1 MKVKA
6 AVLRECG
13 KPLPYVNSL
22 PLSIEEVELDPPQ
35 SGEVLVQIKAAG
47 LCHSDLV
54 AINGERA
61 KPVPMVIGHEASGIV
76 SKVGPDVY
84 GLAVGD
90 HVVPVYVANC
100 GRCDM
105 CQEGRPALCQPAT
118 IANKAGTLIDG
129 TTRLHSDGQII
140 FHHSGVAAFSEYA
153 VISQNALVR
162 IDPEIPFEVA
172 ALFGCAVVT
181 GVGSVVNT
189 ANVKPGQSVAI
200 VGLGG
205 VGLNALLAAVMSGA
219 GQVVAVDAKEKKLKI
234 ASQFGAH
241 DTFNTNIE
249 NCVDKILAV
258 TDGGVHFAFETAG
271 VSPAL
276 DLAYKITRRGGT
288 TIVAGMPGP
297 DASIML
303 SHLSLS
309 AEERTIKGS
318 YMGSCV
324 PIRDIPRY
332 IGLYQKDCLPID
344 KLLGDRV
351 GFDGLNEAFDRLDS
365 GESLRQVLI
374 L

>member
-6 AVLRECG
+6 AVLRESG
-13 KPLPYVNSL
+13 KPLPYANSL

-54 AINGERA
+54 AVDGERA
-61 KPVPMVIGHEASGIV
+61 KPMPMVIGHEAAGIV
-76 SKVGPDVY
+76 CKLGPEVE

-90 HVVPVYVANC
+90 HVVPSYVASC

-105 CQEGRPALCQPAT
+105 CQEGRPALCHPAT
-118 IANKAGTLIDG
+118 EANKAGTLIDG
-129 TTRLHSDGQII
+129 TTRLHNNGQRIY
-140 FHHSGVAAFSEYA
+140 HHSGVAAFSEYA
-153 VISQNALVR
+153 VISQNALVK
-162 IDPEIPFEVA
+162 IDPKIPFEVA

-189 ANVKPGQSVAI
+189 AKVSPGQSVAI

-205 VGLNALLAAVMSGA
+205 VGLNALLASIASGA
-219 GQVVAVDAKEKKLKI
+219 GKVIAVDVKEKKLKI
-234 ASQFGAH
+234 ASQLGAH
-241 DTFNTNIE
+241 NTFNSTLE
-249 NCVDKILAV
+249 NCVEQILEL

-288 TIVAGMPGP
+288 TVVAGMPGP
-297 DASIML
+297 EATITL

-309 AEERTIKGS
+309 AEERIIKGS

-324 PIRDIPRY
+324 PSRDIPRY
-332 IGLYQKDCLPID
+332 IALYQKDCLPID
-344 KLLGDRV
+344 RLLSDRI
-351 GFDGLNEAFDRLDS
+351 GFEGLNEAFDRLAD
-365 GESLRQVLI
+365 GEALRQILI

>member
-1 MKVKA
+1 MTS
-6 AVLRECG
+6 C
-13 KPLPYVNSL
+13 
-22 PLSIEEVELDPPQ
+22 
-35 SGEVLVQIKAAG
+35 
-47 LCHSDLV
+47 
-54 AINGERA
+54 
-61 KPVPMVIGHEASGIV
+61 
-76 SKVGPDVY
+76 
-84 GLAVGD
+84 
-90 HVVPVYVANC
+90 
-100 GRCDM
+100 
-105 CQEGRPALCQPAT
+105 
-118 IANKAGTLIDG
+118 
-129 TTRLHSDGQII
+129 
-140 FHHSGVAAFSEYA
+140 
-153 VISQNALVR
+153 
-162 IDPEIPFEVA
+162 
-172 ALFGCAVVT
+172 
-181 GVGSVVNT
+181 
-189 ANVKPGQSVAI
+189 
-200 VGLGG
+200 
-205 VGLNALLAAVMSGA
+205 
-219 GQVVAVDAKEKKLKI
+219 
-234 ASQFGAH
+234 
-241 DTFNTNIE
+241 
-249 NCVDKILAV
+249 

-365 GESLRQVLI
+365 GESLRQILI